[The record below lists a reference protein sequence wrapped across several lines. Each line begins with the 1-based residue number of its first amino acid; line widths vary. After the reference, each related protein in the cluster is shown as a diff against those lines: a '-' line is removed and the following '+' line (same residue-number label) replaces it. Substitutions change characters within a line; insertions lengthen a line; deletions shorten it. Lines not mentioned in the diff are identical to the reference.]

1 MVPNDKIVR
10 VMGATMYLSCPICG
24 KAPKVKTSWLSGN
37 SGTVTIQCKPLFR
50 KAHVCVS
57 SSKASVENALA
68 DATEKWNSEVIDIDN
83 WKPFRQ

>member
-1 MVPNDKIVR
+1 MILK
-10 VMGATMYLSCPICG
+10 CPICG
-24 KAPKVKTSWLSGN
+24 KEPKVKTEWFSGN

-57 SSKASVENALA
+57 SSNASVENALA

-83 WKPFRQ
+83 WKHFRQ

>member
-1 MVPNDKIVR
+1 MILK
-10 VMGATMYLSCPICG
+10 CPICG
-24 KAPKVKTSWLSGN
+24 KEPKVKTEWFSGN

-83 WKPFRQ
+83 WQPFRQ